1 MLGNGHVRFGGRVGE
16 TDRRQRR
23 HRAPARPDP
32 SSRVTTR
39 VLSSLK
45 VRPLGASQLA
55 SRALISSASSLEWH
69 KARWSR
75 TEARYRSFESARFL
89 GPLPEPDVPITE
101 HPALH
106 RPMSM
111 GCV

>member
-32 SSRVTTR
+32 SSRETTR

-45 VRPLGASQLA
+45 ARPRGANQLA
-55 SRALISSASSLEWH
+55 SRALTSSASCREWQSTM
-69 KARWSR
+69 KS
-75 TEARYRSFESARFL
+75 SAYL
-89 GPLPEPDVPITE
+89 ITVGEPITTL
-101 HPALH
+101 PALLPV
-106 RPMSM
+106 R
-111 GCV
+111 

>member
-45 VRPLGASQLA
+45 TSPLGASQLA
-55 SRALISSASSLEWH
+55 SFALTCSASCREWHNATRSSAYLIS
-69 KARWSR
+69 
-75 TEARYRSFESARFL
+75 TGESAT
-89 GPLPEPDVPITE
+89 VQ
-101 HPALH
+101 PAARL
-106 RPMSM
+106 
-111 GCV
+111 VW

>member
-1 MLGNGHVRFGGRVGE
+1 MLRNGHVRFGGRVGE

-45 VRPLGASQLA
+45 AKPLGASHVA
-55 SRALISSASSLEWH
+55 SRALTSSASCLVWQS
-69 KARWSR
+69 A
-75 TEARYRSFESARFL
+75 TRSSAYLISTGQPIITR
-89 GPLPEPDVPITE
+89 PAWVPVGE
-101 HPALH
+101 
-106 RPMSM
+106 
-111 GCV
+111 